1 MSDLREVFP
10 VLVDETTDEG
20 KALTAS
26 VAGDTAAAK
35 VGSVGFAFKTHDG
48 KLILPTLTSEGK
60 LPVDME
66 GAGVPVSESSDGV
79 VAGSLTTATVCE
91 IALVANKTYAKI
103 KATGSCFRETIFD
116 VVFQNDATE
125 KIIGSMLVGPGS
137 FTVHWDG
144 GATEVVAGATGT
156 QKLILKAKNLQKA
169 SDFRGNISAL
179 ELAV

>member
-10 VLVDETTDEG
+10 VLVDEITDEG
-20 KALTAS
+20 KALTAA
-26 VAGDTAAAK
+26 VAGDAAAAK

-48 KLILPTLTSEGK
+48 KVVLPTLTSEGK
-60 LPVDME
+60 ISVDMD
-66 GAGVPVSESSDGV
+66 GAGVPVSQSSEGPI
-79 VAGSLTTATVCE
+79 AGSLTTATVCE

-116 VVFQNDATE
+116 IVFQNDATE
-125 KIIGSMLVGPGS
+125 TIIGSLLVGPGK
-137 FTVHWDG
+137 FTEMWDG
-144 GATEVVAGATGT
+144 GATEIQAGAAGT